1 MNSPLTPTQPGEPGH
16 GSSAH
21 PLTRLAAYAFL
32 AQAVIFVA
40 VAALLPM
47 NTEFFEPHG
56 SIAWPEFLNDLDAA
70 PMQFLT
76 IKGLM
81 LALRTLYGISIVG
94 VAVAWWA
101 KNRSAAVLVV
111 SFIIVSIPVINIA
124 QLMGMALVP
133 LADSYTAAA
142 SLGDSATMTSIE
154 ATASTTYL
162 VAEYLDTFVNVVS
175 FVGLLASLFWLSSK
189 IDGLERIKWILP
201 VLIVLPY
208 NKFFDLP
215 SVLQLG
221 ASLLNVVATGA
232 YFFLM
237 GWFMLK
243 IQPHDP
249 TDRQLPKPHQ

>member
-1 MNSPLTPTQPGEPGH
+1 MNSPLTPTQHADPGH
-16 GSSAH
+16 GASPH

-32 AQAVIFVA
+32 AQGVIFVA

-56 SIAWPEFLNDLDAA
+56 SIAWPEFLTELDAA

-76 IKGLM
+76 IKALM

-94 VAVAWWA
+94 VAVVWWA
-101 KNRSAAVLVV
+101 KNRSAAILVV

-142 SLGDSATMTSIE
+142 SLGDGATMTSIE

-162 VAEYLDTFVNVVS
+162 VAEYLDVFVNVVP
-175 FVGLLASLFWLSSK
+175 FVGLLASLFWLSNK

-201 VLIVLPY
+201 LLIVLPF
-208 NKFFDLP
+208 NRFVDTPRCDVWVAQPDPPVTSGDAVSPRRLP
-215 SVLQLG
+215 RWG
-221 ASLLNVVATGA
+221 
-232 YFFLM
+232 
-237 GWFMLK
+237 
-243 IQPHDP
+243 PHY
-249 TDRQLPKPHQ
+249 R